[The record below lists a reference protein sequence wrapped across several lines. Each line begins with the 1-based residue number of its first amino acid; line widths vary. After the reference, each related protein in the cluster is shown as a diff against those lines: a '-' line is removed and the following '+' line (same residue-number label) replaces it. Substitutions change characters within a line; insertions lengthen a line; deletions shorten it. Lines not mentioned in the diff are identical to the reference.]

1 MTYQMKLNEEREEGR
16 REERQNA
23 ILTRISTL
31 KDLSLGKPQVVEQL
45 MKRYSLTQSEA
56 QATVQANW

>member
-1 MTYQMKLNEEREEGR
+1 MKNVSEGR
-16 REERQNA
+16 QEERQNA
-23 ILTRISTL
+23 ILTLISTL

>member
-23 ILTRISTL
+23 ILTLISTL